1 MSKKEEKEEKIDF
14 NDETVIAYV
23 NMIRRIIKSE
33 VSTYLKNQNI
43 ETFEDLKVQ
52 SVSDDG
58 LHVTLKDT
66 TTKEVYENIPNYT
79 NIKIKPN
86 DFVRMYISNH
96 GLKKYIGQTFGSR
109 TEYLCQTE
117 KDGDK

>member
-23 NMIRRIIKSE
+23 NMIRQIIKSE

-66 TTKEVYENIPNYT
+66 TTKE
-79 NIKIKPN
+79 
-86 DFVRMYISNH
+86 
-96 GLKKYIGQTFGSR
+96 
-109 TEYLCQTE
+109 YLIIQI
-117 KDGDK
+117 